1 MLSLLRK
8 IRNKMM
14 LPFAVRK
21 NVRYGKKLHVGPGSI
36 IWAPSVMVIG
46 DNVYIGKHCTIEV
59 DGRIG
64 KHVLIANNV
73 GLIGRHDHAMR
84 FVGKN
89 IRESPWVG
97 KDGKGGK
104 EQILIGDD
112 VWIGYGAI
120 VLSGVEIGRG
130 AVIGAGAVVT
140 HDVKPYAIVGGNP
153 ARLIGLRFTQDE
165 IDQHERLLY
174 GRR

>member
-1 MLSLLRK
+1 
-8 IRNKMM
+8 
-14 LPFAVRK
+14 
-21 NVRYGKKLHVGPGSI
+21 
-36 IWAPSVMVIG
+36 
-46 DNVYIGKHCTIEV
+46 
-59 DGRIG
+59 
-64 KHVLIANNV
+64 
-73 GLIGRHDHAMR
+73 MR